1 MTRTGPINEKL
12 CLVGNDVFADVEMF
26 VPYTHEHEAHTVL
39 KTLEKYAPNRAC
51 MKHIEHVLST
61 PLYCSDRL
69 KERQRKLRTI
79 ENVYVQDES
88 DTLPYIRSHED
99 VIEWV
104 LTTSS
109 SELELPDSL
118 ESVYFTW
125 RCFQRCGCND
135 SALLIWLKNAHA
147 IVLAP
152 LMSAL
157 SPLISV
163 VVPYIILRY
172 RFGFKISL
180 ITFVRSVV
188 RILVFQITHMWN
200 ARTINTM
207 HALTC
212 IVSFVVYLQSVLTT
226 VELSKNTYKVLAL
239 LNRKMSGALSY
250 ISACDKLLISYGV
263 ETKTCPAWA
272 RRSLGVGEKLVLF
285 QRLRALGTPARNQL
299 ELFLAHAN
307 EHMAYLTISRMRRSL
322 NMCFAEY
329 EVLPDTSESVP
340 RTSTSVCAEGMFHIC
355 LQSPVPNTLRLK
367 NSNCVIT
374 GPNAAGKSTAIK
386 ALVINVLFAQS
397 FGVAC
402 ATRFSLAPFY
412 YMHTQIN
419 IPDVKGKQSLFEA
432 EMHRCKSIIDITSCV
447 PHDRRCLIV
456 MDEMFNTTNVVEGVA
471 GAQAILNRLNSFE
484 NCCTVITTH
493 YIMLARSSR
502 FKTYRMEATLD
513 SSETRPRFTYTLK
526 RGVSRQFIAIELLRE
541 HFDHEI
547 IEDAINTKNKLL
559 LV

>member
-1 MTRTGPINEKL
+1 
-12 CLVGNDVFADVEMF
+12 MF
-26 VPYTHEHEAHTVL
+26 VAYTPEHEAHTVL
-39 KTLEKYAPNRAC
+39 KTVEKYAPNRSC
-51 MKHIEHVLST
+51 IKHLEHLLRT

-69 KERQRKLRTI
+69 TERQRKLRTI
-79 ENVYVQDES
+79 ENVSMCDEP
-88 DTLPYIRSHED
+88 DTLSRIKLHED
-99 VIEWV
+99 EIDWV

-109 SELELPDSL
+109 SDSELPDSL

-125 RCFQRCGCND
+125 KCFQRCGCND
-135 SALLIWLKNAHA
+135 SSLLLWLKNAHT

-157 SPLISV
+157 SPLVSV
-163 VVPYIILRY
+163 IVPYIILRY

-188 RILVFQITHMWN
+188 RILVFQITRMWN

-212 IVSFVVYLQSVLTT
+212 IVSFVVYLQSVLVT
-226 VELSKNTYKVLAL
+226 VELSKNAFKVVAL
-239 LNRKMSGALSY
+239 LNRKMTGALSY
-250 ISACDKLLISYGV
+250 ISACDKLLVSYGA

-272 RRSLGVGEKLVLF
+272 RRSLGVGEKLALF
-285 QRLRALGTPARNQL
+285 QQLRVLGTPARNQL
-299 ELFLAHAN
+299 GLFMARAN

-329 EVLPDTSESVP
+329 ETSSDTTQSVP

-355 LQSPVPNTLRLK
+355 LPSPVPNTLRLK

-386 ALVINVLFAQS
+386 ALVINVMFAQS

-412 YMHTQIN
+412 YIHTQIN

-447 PHDRRCLIV
+447 PRDRRCLIV

-502 FKTYRMEATLD
+502 FKAYRMEAILD

-541 HFDHEI
+541 HFDHKL